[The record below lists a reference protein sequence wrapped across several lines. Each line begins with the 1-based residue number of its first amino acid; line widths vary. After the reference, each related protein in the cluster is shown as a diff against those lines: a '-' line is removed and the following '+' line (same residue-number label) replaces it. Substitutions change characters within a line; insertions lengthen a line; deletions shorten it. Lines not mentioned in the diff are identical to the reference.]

1 MLQLKYLCFCSL
13 WENAKH
19 QRIKV
24 LYGLARG
31 VAYFFLSFS
40 FSSAS
45 NFLRAR
51 SIQSPKSMLVTRD
64 TKSGALLL
72 DYDTDETN
80 GEENN
85 IKWLISP
92 QSLTQCIYI
101 LVHMYICISILPTSY
116 SLQSFNTALGTV
128 PYYSSF
134 RGRRAWKDG
143 KSRHEPVLRRAK
155 NKHLSLNQ
163 SVHIVL

>member
-1 MLQLKYLCFCSL
+1 MLHLKYLCFCSL

-24 LYGLARG
+24 LYGCSLF
-31 VAYFFLSFS
+31 FFLFP
-40 FSSAS
+40 FHQLQIFYSSLDTKPYDVNYVA
-45 NFLRAR
+45 
-51 SIQSPKSMLVTRD
+51 RD

-80 GEENN
+80 GEESN

-101 LVHMYICISILPTSY
+101 LVHMYLCISILPTSY

-134 RGRRAWKDG
+134 GGRRAWKDG
-143 KSRHEPVLRRAK
+143 KSRHEPVLRSR
-155 NKHLSLNQ
+155 S
-163 SVHIVL
+163 